1 MISATVDELTHLN
14 RITPRAR
21 AVASAEA
28 MDWPGIT
35 KGLNEYGNAV
45 LSGALTVQECNGLA
59 DLYANEEGFRSWVVM
74 ASHGFAVANTN
85 TSIIHCQTLSAACVQ
100 VFTASSYLSRM
111 RGTNP

>member
-14 RITPRAR
+14 RITPPAR

-59 DLYANEEGFRSWVVM
+59 GLYANE
-74 ASHGFAVANTN
+74 
-85 TSIIHCQTLSAACVQ
+85 
-100 VFTASSYLSRM
+100 
-111 RGTNP
+111 